1 MPEDPYVELRAFLD
15 RFPLGFPPTPSRV
28 ELKIL
33 KRLFTPEEASLA
45 VKLSARP
52 EGVEEIAERTGMAP
66 GALEPI
72 LDAMARKGLVFK
84 MRRQGK
90 ACYNAAPFMIGL
102 AEARP
107 GGTFRPRPGHGAC
120 HPGRQEKTRQSTIR

>member
-15 RFPLGFPPTPSRV
+15 RFPLGFPPTPSGV

-90 ACYNAAPFMIGL
+90 ACYNAAPFMIL
-102 AEARP
+102 SNESTP
-107 GGTFRPRPGHGAC
+107 SLPRFTGNTMTAHMPTKWVPVTYRAS
-120 HPGRQEKTRQSTIR
+120 K